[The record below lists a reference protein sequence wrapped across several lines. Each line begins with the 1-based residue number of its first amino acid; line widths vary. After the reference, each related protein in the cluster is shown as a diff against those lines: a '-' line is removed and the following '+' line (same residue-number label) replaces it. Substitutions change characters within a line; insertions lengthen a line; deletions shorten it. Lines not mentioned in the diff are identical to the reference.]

1 MMVIWDYSLFVVVQ
15 VYSLGPVMSLY
26 AQNVPSII
34 LKHIISSLSKAML
47 LKLPTAVTLTQFF
60 TLL

>member
-15 VYSLGPVMSLY
+15 VYSLGPVKSLY

-34 LKHIISSLSKAML
+34 LKHIISSLSKATL